1 METIAIILSLLG
13 TSGLLLYMSSQ
24 FKTSQDGGSKYG
36 SVMKILFNA
45 ISFVVLLLVPAAG
58 LAIADSTTIDELSSI
73 MGLSMV
79 PVVFLFVIFV
89 FYLVWQYF
97 SDLVKLMT
105 GKTSEMGGDE
115 FR

>member
-1 METIAIILSLLG
+1 METVAIIGSLLG
-13 TSGLLLYMSSQ
+13 TSALLLYMSSQ

-58 LAIADSTTIDELSSI
+58 LTVADSTGIEGLSTI

-89 FYLVWQYF
+89 FYLLWQYF
-97 SDLVKLMT
+97 SDLVKLMS
-105 GKTSEMGGDE
+105 GKNSEMGSDE